1 LAEAWTREH
10 EAQLEVKRAKAARA
24 RLQSRI
30 RLAEMQRQQLCEEL
44 DAAEWQYEIQNLQ
57 ESSERSAA

>member
-1 LAEAWTREH
+1 
-10 EAQLEVKRAKAARA
+10 
-24 RLQSRI
+24 
-30 RLAEMQRQQLCEEL
+30 MQRQQLCEEL